1 MPPAANTTRTQEVL
15 VQLGYDPG
23 SIAYGDISGIG
34 YYSITNNADGSIA
47 RDVSGY
53 PAPILTPW
61 PSKAVWHSVRA
72 ALDADGYEIPRHLR
86 AYVPAPQSDA
96 EPQPSVEYPIDA
108 VILLRRLNVTEPTS
122 TTRSNLKRA
131 ESMLTPE
138 QFDEYETRYARM
150 YGEDD

>member
-23 SIAYGDISGIG
+23 SIAYDDMSGLG
-34 YYSITNNADGSIA
+34 YYSIAKNADGSMV
-47 RDVSGY
+47 RHPSGH
-53 PAPILTPW
+53 AVVTLTPW
-61 PSKAVWHSVRA
+61 PSKAVWQNVRA
-72 ALDADGYEIPRHLR
+72 ALDAEGYEIPRHLR
-86 AYVPAPQSDA
+86 EYVPAP

-108 VILLRRLNVTEPTS
+108 VILLRRLNATEPTS
-122 TTRSNLKRA
+122 ATRSDLKRA

>member
-23 SIAYGDISGIG
+23 SIAYDGMGGVG
-34 YYSITNNADGSIA
+34 YYSITKNADGSTA
-47 RDVSGY
+47 RNAAGHVVVT
-53 PAPILTPW
+53 LTPW
-61 PSKAVWHSVRA
+61 PSRAVWHNVRA
-72 ALDADGYEIPRHLR
+72 ALDADGYFIPRHLR
-86 AYVPAPQSDA
+86 AYAPAPSEQEESG
-96 EPQPSVEYPIDA
+96 VEYPIDA

-122 TTRSNLKRA
+122 TTHSDLKKA

-138 QFDEYETRYARM
+138 QLDEYETRYARM

>member
-1 MPPAANTTRTQEVL
+1 MQPAVNATITREVL

-23 SIAYGDISGIG
+23 SVAYDDMSGLG
-34 YYSITNNADGSIA
+34 YYSIAKNADGSMA
-47 RDVSGY
+47 RHPSGH
-53 PAPILTPW
+53 AVVTLTPW
-61 PSKAVWHSVRA
+61 PSRAVWHNVRA

-86 AYVPAPQSDA
+86 EYEPAPSEQE
-96 EPQPSVEYPIDA
+96 EPNVEYPIDA

-122 TTRSNLKRA
+122 TTRSDLKRA

>member
-1 MPPAANTTRTQEVL
+1 MLPAVNTTRTREAL

-23 SIAYGDISGIG
+23 SIAYDDMSGLG
-34 YYSITNNADGSIA
+34 YYSIAKNADGSMA
-47 RDVSGY
+47 RQPSGH
-53 PAPILTPW
+53 AVVTLTPW
-61 PSKAVWHSVRA
+61 PSKAVWHNVRA
-72 ALDADGYEIPRHLR
+72 ALDADGYFIPNHLR
-86 AYVPAPQSDA
+86 KYVPGQRPEHKPDA
-96 EPQPSVEYPIDA
+96 EYPIDA

-122 TTRSNLKRA
+122 TTHSDLMRA

>member
-1 MPPAANTTRTQEVL
+1 MPPAANTTRTKEVL

-23 SIAYGDISGIG
+23 SIAYDDMSGLG
-34 YYSITNNADGSIA
+34 YYSIARNADGSMA
-47 RDVSGY
+47 RHPSGH
-53 PAPILTPW
+53 AVVTLTPW
-61 PSKAVWHSVRA
+61 PSKAVWHNVRA

-86 AYVPAPQSDA
+86 AYAPAPQSDA

-122 TTRSNLKRA
+122 TTRSDLKRA

>member
-15 VQLGYDPG
+15 ARLGYDPG
-23 SIAYGDISGIG
+23 SIAYDDMSELG
-34 YYSITNNADGSIA
+34 YYSIAKNADGSMA
-47 RDVSGY
+47 RHPSGHVVVT
-53 PAPILTPW
+53 LTPW
-61 PSKAVWHSVRA
+61 PSRAVWHDVRA

-86 AYVPAPQSDA
+86 GYAPAPQSDA
-96 EPQPSVEYPIDA
+96 EYPIDA

-122 TTRSNLKRA
+122 TTRSDLKRA

>member
-1 MPPAANTTRTQEVL
+1 MPAAANTTRTQEVL

-23 SIAYGDISGIG
+23 SIAYDGMSGAG
-34 YYSITNNADGSIA
+34 YYSIARNADGSMA
-47 RDVSGY
+47 RHPSGHVEVT
-53 PAPILTPW
+53 LTPW
-61 PSKAVWHSVRA
+61 PSETVWQNVRA
-72 ALDADGYEIPRHLR
+72 ALDADGYFIPNHLR
-86 AYVPAPQSDA
+86 KYVPGQRP
-96 EPQPSVEYPIDA
+96 EPKPDTAYPIDA

-122 TTRSNLKRA
+122 TTRSDLKRA

>member
-23 SIAYGDISGIG
+23 SIAYDDISGLG
-34 YYSITNNADGSIA
+34 YYSITNADGSIA
-47 RDVSGY
+47 RDASGD
-53 PAPILTPW
+53 PVVTLTPW
-61 PSKAVWHSVRA
+61 PSEAVWQNVRA
-72 ALDADGYEIPRHLR
+72 ALDADGYFIPRHLR
-86 AYVPAPQSDA
+86 AYAPAPSEQ
-96 EPQPSVEYPIDA
+96 EETGFEYPIDA

-122 TTRSNLKRA
+122 ATHSDLLRA